1 MNDMGRMEIEEWG
14 REKRG
19 SKEEIERLEISET
32 ENEKGDRK
40 CVCSGYGNDQVV

>member
-40 CVCSGYGNDQVV
+40 SPLGIISGFN